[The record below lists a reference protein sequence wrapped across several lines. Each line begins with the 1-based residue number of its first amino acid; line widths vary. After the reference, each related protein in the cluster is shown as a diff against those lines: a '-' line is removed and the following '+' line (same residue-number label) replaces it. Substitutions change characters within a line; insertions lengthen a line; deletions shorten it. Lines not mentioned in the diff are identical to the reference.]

1 MQGTS
6 DIRSSF
12 LQARRVAE
20 LKPFPQQTIVRDN
33 SPGYPEALPIVLN
46 GITILQTKRD
56 PFNHKH
62 PFEARLNKY
71 LCIKLVL

>member
-6 DIRSSF
+6 DIRYKLFASKASC
-12 LQARRVAE
+12 RI
-20 LKPFPQQTIVRDN
+20 KPFPQQTIVRDN

-71 LCIKLVL
+71 FASN

>member
-6 DIRSSF
+6 DIRYKLFASKASCRT
-12 LQARRVAE
+12 QTVSATNDSARQLAR
-20 LKPFPQQTIVRDN
+20 
-33 SPGYPEALPIVLN
+33 YPEALPIVLN

-71 LCIKLVL
+71 FASN